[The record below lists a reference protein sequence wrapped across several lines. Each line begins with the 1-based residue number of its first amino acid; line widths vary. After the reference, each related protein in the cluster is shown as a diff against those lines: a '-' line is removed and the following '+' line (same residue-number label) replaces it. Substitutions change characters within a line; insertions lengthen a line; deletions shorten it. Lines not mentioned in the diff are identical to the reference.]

1 MKSSFWKNYRF
12 PILLVSGVVVGSILG
27 IVLKEKAT
35 VLKPFGDIFIN
46 ILFTVVVPLIF
57 LSITNSIIQ
66 MDNIKRLGKIVAS
79 MFVVFIITGL
89 IAATIMI
96 VTVRVFNPAEGFT
109 MPITQVEEPN
119 PPKVS
124 EQLVKMVTVTD
135 FKDLLSISNMLPLI
149 VFSLFFGF
157 SIKLVG
163 EKAQPLIPV
172 INAATLTLMKL
183 VGIIMYYAPIGL
195 GAYFANL
202 VGKFGPEL
210 IGTYAR
216 ACAVYY
222 PAAFLYFFIFLPI
235 YGYIAAGKYGV
246 KSMKYLITP
255 MITSLST
262 QSSIATLPINL
273 EASKKIGVNEDV
285 RNIVLPIGATAHMDG
300 TCLSGI
306 LKIAFLYG
314 VFGMNFTGI
323 DVWVGSIIFVVL
335 AGMAN
340 GAIPG
345 GGLISEM
352 LIVSIYGFPPEAFP
366 LIATIGIL
374 VDPPATMVNSVGD
387 NVAGM
392 LVSRIVEGKE
402 WFKQKVTQ
410 A

>member
-1 MKSSFWKNYRF
+1 M
-12 PILLVSGVVVGSILG
+12 
-27 IVLKEKAT
+27 
-35 VLKPFGDIFIN
+35 
-46 ILFTVVVPLIF
+46 
-57 LSITNSIIQ
+57 
-66 MDNIKRLGKIVAS
+66 
-79 MFVVFIITGL
+79 
-89 IAATIMI
+89 
-96 VTVRVFNPAEGFT
+96 
-109 MPITQVEEPN
+109 
-119 PPKVS
+119 
-124 EQLVKMVTVTD
+124 
-135 FKDLLSISNMLPLI
+135 
-149 VFSLFFGF
+149 
-157 SIKLVG
+157 
-163 EKAQPLIPV
+163 
-172 INAATLTLMKL
+172 
-183 VGIIMYYAPIGL
+183 
-195 GAYFANL
+195 
-202 VGKFGPEL
+202 

-222 PAAFLYFFIFLPI
+222 PAAFLYFFIFFPI
-235 YGYIAAGKYGV
+235 YDYIAAGKYGV

-273 EASKKIGVNEDV
+273 EASEKIGVSEDV

-323 DVWVGSIIFVVL
+323 DVWIGSIIFVTL

-392 LVSRIVEGKE
+392 LVSRIVEGKD
-402 WFKQKVTQ
+402 WFKNRIVSNN
-410 A
+410 

>member
-1 MKSSFWKNYRF
+1 
-12 PILLVSGVVVGSILG
+12 
-27 IVLKEKAT
+27 
-35 VLKPFGDIFIN
+35 
-46 ILFTVVVPLIF
+46 
-57 LSITNSIIQ
+57 
-66 MDNIKRLGKIVAS
+66 
-79 MFVVFIITGL
+79 
-89 IAATIMI
+89 
-96 VTVRVFNPAEGFT
+96 
-109 MPITQVEEPN
+109 
-119 PPKVS
+119 
-124 EQLVKMVTVTD
+124 
-135 FKDLLSISNMLPLI
+135 
-149 VFSLFFGF
+149 
-157 SIKLVG
+157 
-163 EKAQPLIPV
+163 
-172 INAATLTLMKL
+172 
-183 VGIIMYYAPIGL
+183 
-195 GAYFANL
+195 
-202 VGKFGPEL
+202 
-210 IGTYAR
+210 
-216 ACAVYY
+216 
-222 PAAFLYFFIFLPI
+222 
-235 YGYIAAGKYGV
+235 
-246 KSMKYLITP
+246 MKYLITP

>member
-57 LSITNSIIQ
+57 LSI
-66 MDNIKRLGKIVAS
+66 KIVAS

-96 VTVRVFNPAEGFT
+96 VTIRVFNPAEGFT

-172 INAATLTLMKL
+172 INAATLALMKL
-183 VGIIMYYAPIGL
+183 VGIIM
-195 GAYFANL
+195 YFANL

-210 IGTYAR
+210 VGTYAR

-222 PAAFLYFFIFLPI
+222 PAAFLYFFIFFPI

>member
-1 MKSSFWKNYRF
+1 
-12 PILLVSGVVVGSILG
+12 
-27 IVLKEKAT
+27 
-35 VLKPFGDIFIN
+35 
-46 ILFTVVVPLIF
+46 
-57 LSITNSIIQ
+57 
-66 MDNIKRLGKIVAS
+66 
-79 MFVVFIITGL
+79 
-89 IAATIMI
+89 
-96 VTVRVFNPAEGFT
+96 

-163 EKAQPLIPV
+163 EKAKPLIPV
-172 INAATLTLMKL
+172 IEAATLALMKL
-183 VGIIMYYAPIGL
+183 VSIIMYYAPIGL

-222 PAAFLYFFIFLPI
+222 PAAFLYFFIFFPI

-246 KSMKYLITP
+246 KSMKHLITP

-323 DVWVGSIIFVVL
+323 DVWIGSIIFVVL

-402 WFKQKVTQ
+402 WFKQKITQ